1 MIRCFFSQLLCILL
15 VLSFPTVAAGKT
27 SNQEKQPTIQEQLV
41 RLQPGMIAEV
51 KTKSKEKFIG
61 RLGAL
66 TAGSF
71 ELQIPKGKSIEKQ
84 TSGFDAAKSVKARE
98 HFGMSRGGKTALWIL
113 AGAGIL
119 YFALWLVLR
128 QVPPMG

>member
-1 MIRCFFSQLLCILL
+1 MIRCFLAQLLCVVL
-15 VLSFPTVAAGKT
+15 VLSVPTVAPGKT
-27 SNQEKQPTIQEQLV
+27 SSQEKQPTIQEQLV
-41 RLQPGMIAEV
+41 LMQPGTIVEV

-66 TAGSF
+66 TADSF
-71 ELQIPKGKSIEKQ
+71 EVQIPKGKSIEKQ
-84 TSGFDAAKSVKARE
+84 MIGFDEVKSVKIRE

-119 YFALWLVLR
+119 YFVLWLVIR
-128 QVPPMG
+128 QVPYTG

>member
-1 MIRCFFSQLLCILL
+1 MIRCFLSQLLGVLL
-15 VLSFPTVAAGKT
+15 VLSVPTALPGKAT
-27 SNQEKQPTIQEQLV
+27 DQGKPPTIREQLV
-41 RLQPGMIAEV
+41 LMQPGTIVEV

-66 TAGSF
+66 TADSF
-71 ELQIPKGKSIEKQ
+71 EVQIPKGKSIEKQ
-84 TSGFDAAKSVKARE
+84 TVGFDEVKSVKIRE
-98 HFGMSRGGKTALWIL
+98 HFGMSRGAKTSLWIL

-119 YFALWLVLR
+119 YFVLWLVIR

>member
-15 VLSFPTVAAGKT
+15 VFSLPTVAAGKA

-41 RLQPGMIAEV
+41 LMPPGTIVEV

-84 TSGFDAAKSVKARE
+84 MIGFDEVKSVKIRE

-119 YFALWLVLR
+119 YLVLWLVIR